1 MAERFMLTVARSR
14 HWISGDE
21 QIVFEP
27 IFRVRSY
34 KSQQEVGAMYCPRCA
49 AQNPDDAKFCRA
61 CGTNLETVALALSD
75 EYRPAKQ
82 SKGKGKV
89 EKTAKSWPE
98 KRSESVKEVVEGAGL
113 LAASIL
119 IGVALGLF
127 SNQPD
132 WIIIWL
138 VFVGWMACWGV
149 ISLVSGI
156 GGVLEARFMLRQ
168 GGQTGSET
176 DTQEAQ
182 LPSANNPAMLP
193 ERSAAHNLFP
203 TSVTEHTTEPLIKQP
218 PTSKRAN

>member
-1 MAERFMLTVARSR
+1 
-14 HWISGDE
+14 
-21 QIVFEP
+21 
-27 IFRVRSY
+27 
-34 KSQQEVGAMYCPRCA
+34 MYCPRCA
-49 AQNPDDAKFCRA
+49 TQNLDDAKFCRA

-75 EYRPAKQ
+75 EYRPAKP
-82 SKGKGKV
+82 SKGKGKA
-89 EKTAKSWPE
+89 EKPAKSWPE
-98 KRSESVKEVVEGAGL
+98 KRSEGVKNVVEGAGL
-113 LAASIL
+113 LAAAIL

-132 WIIIWL
+132 WIFVWL

-149 ISLVSGI
+149 ISLISGI
-156 GGVLEARFMLRQ
+156 GDVLEAKFMMR
-168 GGQTGSET
+168 QTGQMTSGT
-176 DTQEAQ
+176 DAPEAQ